1 MNKHTKLTLKE
12 LVRRKEQVL
21 ESKKKKK
28 TRDLYI
34 KSLDAVITIE
44 EPDAALARDAQE
56 MDEKGDNYIV
66 YSCVIEPCLKSKE
79 LQEAYECV
87 EPMDI
92 VEKVFAAGEI
102 PQIAIECIKLAGYI
116 DGVKVVED
124 IKNS

>member
-1 MNKHTKLTLKE
+1 MKKYTKLTLKE
-12 LVRRKEQVL
+12 LVHRKEQML

-28 TRDLYI
+28 TSDLYV

-56 MDEKGDNYIV
+56 MEENGDNYIV
-66 YSCVIEPCLKSKE
+66 YSCVIEPCLKAKE
-79 LQEAYECV
+79 LQEAFGCV
-87 EPMDI
+87 EPLEI

-102 PQIAIECIKLAGYI
+102 PQIAVECIKLAGYI
-116 DGVKVVED
+116 DGVKAVDD

>member
-102 PQIAIECIKLAGYI
+102 PQIAIECIKLAGFI